1 MSPSQR
7 NQFAVTTVAFVGFTG
22 YTLVMPFLSLYVR
35 ELGVTSDA
43 AVALWTG
50 LALGATPAIT
60 ALCAPFWGRVGDRFG
75 NKILV
80 QRSLLSFI
88 FVMIAMAYVTR
99 AWHLVALRAVQ
110 GIVAGYGGVT
120 ISMVALS
127 VPRERMTHAIGLVQ
141 TAQRMGP
148 AVGPVIGGI
157 LARAVGMR
165 PTFFVAA
172 GIYAVAFA
180 LLTVMYREPAR
191 GGAAGAARD
200 GRVTFG
206 NILAFENFVLLMGVI
221 FCLQLVDRSFGPILP
236 LHLERLGYV
245 RRLPIV
251 SGALFS
257 VLAVSGALGHGLAA
271 TLLRRMSARVAIAAS
286 AIAGAAGLST
296 FAAGTSLWVLI
307 PAMALVGLS
316 LGTALTAAFSAAG
329 AVIPPDAHG
338 VGFGFLTSASL
349 IGSAVSPVLSG
360 LVVGHSFTV
369 VFVSGAVTLAGL
381 AIAVRRVMVERDLRI
396 EPTPVVEE

>member
-1 MSPSQR
+1 LSPSQR

-99 AWHLVALRAVQ
+99 AWHLVALRALQ

-157 LARAVGMR
+157 LARAVGM
-165 PTFFVAA
+165 
-172 GIYAVAFA
+172 
-180 LLTVMYREPAR
+180 
-191 GGAAGAARD
+191 
-200 GRVTFG
+200 
-206 NILAFENFVLLMGVI
+206 LA
-221 FCLQLVDRSFGPILP
+221 
-236 LHLERLGYV
+236 
-245 RRLPIV
+245 
-251 SGALFS
+251 
-257 VLAVSGALGHGLAA
+257 
-271 TLLRRMSARVAIAAS
+271 
-286 AIAGAAGLST
+286 
-296 FAAGTSLWVLI
+296 
-307 PAMALVGLS
+307 
-316 LGTALTAAFSAAG
+316 
-329 AVIPPDAHG
+329 PPSMPKAK
-338 VGFGFLTSASL
+338 SSCAPK
-349 IGSAVSPVLSG
+349 GSRK
-360 LVVGHSFTV
+360 TW
-369 VFVSGAVTLAGL
+369 
-381 AIAVRRVMVERDLRI
+381 
-396 EPTPVVEE
+396 